1 MNIQPT
7 TNKNF
12 TGYGARQLKGFF
24 VVDKNMPAC
33 KELIKLTPQTGL
45 DIFTPQIASKSVR
58 KDYVSAS
65 ATKQLM
71 WGQDYITFLRS
82 KVTMFE
88 GNRDFLKRIMNAAAN
103 GTKTLGFTPFKPK
116 DHLRGGNFFIT
127 DKNELLLHEARAN
140 YSLDELKTVFG
151 VSAVHI
157 IPKLDYH
164 LDLYI
169 RPLKDNII
177 LVADEK
183 STEKMLKEGLSKLQ
197 TYMANN
203 TLTEEDI
210 KILKKAEESFQYII
224 AAIEVTQQYSP
235 YNPLEKTE
243 EVIKTLENSGYKA
256 IRVPSN
262 YYLLESHQNKDILK
276 EQLCGFKKHIED
288 LHRMKETLPTDRQHL
303 FQGFIDMTIHDANK
317 KIDKVGNEFVHKY
330 LNNFTNAIVTEKNGE
345 LVYITN
351 ESLLDDE
358 LELTND
364 IIDKIGFSTKQYFI
378 DSIKDFVQP
387 ENIHFISKETTKEL
401 FKYLGGIHCTGA
413 EIPV

>member
-1 MNIQPT
+1 MKTQNI
-7 TNKNF
+7 NNINF
-12 TGYGARQLKGFF
+12 TGYSARHLKGFF
-24 VVDKNMPAC
+24 IVDKNMPAC

-58 KDYVSAS
+58 KDYASAS

-71 WGQDYITFLRS
+71 WGQDYITFLQS
-82 KVTMFE
+82 KITMFE
-88 GNRDFLKRIMNAAAN
+88 GERDFLKRIMNATAN
-103 GTKTLGFTPFKPK
+103 GAKTLGYTPFKPK

-127 DKNELLLHEARAN
+127 EKNELLLHEARSN
-140 YSLDELKTVFG
+140 YSEEELKKVFG
-151 VSAVHI
+151 VSAIHI

-183 STEKMLKEGLSKLQ
+183 STEKMLQEGLNKLVEYK
-197 TYMANN
+197 TNN
-203 TLTEEDI
+203 TLSEEE
-210 KILKKAEESFQYII
+210 LKTFTNAEEAFKKII
-224 AAIEVTQQYSP
+224 DAMEVTQQYSP
-235 YNPLEKTE
+235 YDPIKKTE
-243 EVIKTLENSGYKA
+243 EVIQTLENAGYKA

-262 YYLLESHQNKDILK
+262 YYLLEQHQNKDVLKSQIKKFNKHIDNLNNLK
-276 EQLCGFKKHIED
+276 EL
-288 LHRMKETLPTDRQHL
+288 LPEDRQHL
-303 FQGFIDMTIHDANK
+303 FQGFIDLTIRDANK
-317 KIDKVGNEFVHKY
+317 KVDKVSCEFVHQY

-351 ESLLDDE
+351 ASLLDDE
-358 LELTND
+358 LGLTND
-364 IIDKIGFSTKQYFI
+364 IINKINFSTQQYFI
-378 DSIKDFVQP
+378 DSIKNFVKP
-387 ENIHFISKETTKEL
+387 ENVHFISKDTTKEL